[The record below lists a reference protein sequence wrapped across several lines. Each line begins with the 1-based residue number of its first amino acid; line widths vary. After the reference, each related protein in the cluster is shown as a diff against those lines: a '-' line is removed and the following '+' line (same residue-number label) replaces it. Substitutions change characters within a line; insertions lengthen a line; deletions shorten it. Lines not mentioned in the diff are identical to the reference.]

1 MRTFFFLIILTSV
14 AFIEIFLFIQASSY
28 INIFMIFGLTICTA
42 LIGLSLAKKQIISA
56 FSDLKHTGN
65 TQGAFLNHM
74 VDGVG
79 ALGAGFLLLLPG
91 FCTDLIG
98 VLLLVPPLRRIL
110 LSFGFQH
117 FLEGAHAYYSQKN
130 QTFSETDDII
140 IEGEFKSTR
149 DPDDIDKTKP
159 LT

>member
-1 MRTFFFLIILTSV
+1 MRSFFFLTLLTSV
-14 AFIEIFLFIQASSY
+14 AFIEIFLFIQVSSY
-28 INIFMIFGLTICTA
+28 ISVLTIFALTVCTA

-56 FSDLKHTGN
+56 FTDLKHTGN
-65 TQGAFLNHM
+65 TKGAFLNHI

-98 VLLLVPPLRRIL
+98 ILLLFSPLRRIL
-110 LSFGFQH
+110 LSFGFQY
-117 FLEGAHAYYSQKN
+117 LSERAHTHHSHKH
-130 QTFSETDDII
+130 QTFNETDDTI
-140 IEGEFKSTR
+140 IEGEFQSTP
-149 DPDDIDKTKP
+149 DPEDIDKTKP

>member
-1 MRTFFFLIILTSV
+1 MRSFFFLTLLTSV
-14 AFIEIFLFIQASSY
+14 AFIEIFLFIQVSSY
-28 INIFMIFGLTICTA
+28 ISVLTIFALTVCTA

-56 FSDLKHTGN
+56 FTDLKHTGN
-65 TQGAFLNHM
+65 TKGAFLNHI

-98 VLLLVPPLRRIL
+98 ILLLFSPLRRIL
-110 LSFGFQH
+110 LSFGFQYL
-117 FLEGAHAYYSQKN
+117 LERARTYQSHKH
-130 QTFSETDDII
+130 QTFNESDHTI
-140 IEGEFKSTR
+140 IEGEFQSTP
-149 DPDDIDKTKP
+149 DPEDIDKTKP

>member
-1 MRTFFFLIILTSV
+1 MRPFFFLMLLTSV
-14 AFIEIFLFIQASSY
+14 VFIEIFLFIQANSY
-28 INIFMIFGLTICTA
+28 INVFVIFALTVCTA

-56 FSDLKHTGN
+56 FSNLKPTSN

-74 VDGVG
+74 IDGVG

-110 LSFGFQH
+110 LSFGFQY
-117 FLEGAHAYYSQKN
+117 FLEEAYAYHSQKN
-130 QTFSETDDII
+130 QTFSETDDTI
-140 IEGEFKSTR
+140 IEGEFKSST
-149 DPDDIDKTKP
+149 DPVDMDKKRP

>member
-1 MRTFFFLIILTSV
+1 MRPFFFLMLLTSV
-14 AFIEIFLFIQASSY
+14 VFIEIFLFIQVNSY
-28 INIFMIFGLTICTA
+28 INVFVIFASTVCTA

-56 FSDLKHTGN
+56 FSNLKPTSN

-110 LSFGFQH
+110 LSFSFQY
-117 FLEGAHAYYSQKN
+117 FLEGACAYHSQKN
-130 QTFSETDDII
+130 QTFSETDDTI
-140 IEGEFKSTR
+140 IEGEFKSST
-149 DPDDIDKTKP
+149 DPVDIEKKDP
-159 LT
+159 

>member
-1 MRTFFFLIILTSV
+1 MRSFFFLMLLTSV
-14 AFIEIFLFIQASSY
+14 VFIEIFLFIQANSY
-28 INIFMIFGLTICTA
+28 INVLVIFALTVCTA

-56 FSDLKHTGN
+56 FSNLKHTGN

-110 LSFGFQH
+110 LSFGFQY

-130 QTFSETDDII
+130 QTFSETDDTI

>member
-1 MRTFFFLIILTSV
+1 MRSFFFLIILASV
-14 AFIEIFLFIQASSY
+14 IFIEIFLFFQASSY
-28 INIFMIFGLTICTA
+28 INILMIFALTVCTA
-42 LIGLSLAKKQIISA
+42 LIGLSVAKKQIVSA

-74 VDGVG
+74 ADGFG

-98 VLLLVPPLRRIL
+98 ALLLVPPLRRIL
-110 LSFGFQH
+110 LPFGCQYFVDRVDTYH
-117 FLEGAHAYYSQKN
+117 SQKH
-130 QTFSETDDII
+130 QTFNDLDNTI
-140 IEGEFKSTR
+140 IEGEFKSA
-149 DPDDIDKTKP
+149 PDQEEIDKTKP

>member
-1 MRTFFFLIILTSV
+1 MRPFFFFTLLTGV
-14 AFIEIFLFIQASSY
+14 AFTEIFLFIQVSSY
-28 INIFMIFGLTICTA
+28 INVLIILALTVCTA

-56 FSDLKHTGN
+56 LSDLKHTGN
-65 TQGAFLNHM
+65 TKEAFLNHI

-98 VLLLVPPLRRIL
+98 VLLLMPALRRIL
-110 LSFGFQH
+110 LLFGFQYL
-117 FLEGAHAYYSQKN
+117 LERVHTHYSQKHQKFDGPN
-130 QTFSETDDII
+130 DTI
-140 IEGEFKSTR
+140 IEGEFKSR
-149 DPDDIDKTKP
+149 PDAKDVDNTKP

>member
-1 MRTFFFLIILTSV
+1 
-14 AFIEIFLFIQASSY
+14 
-28 INIFMIFGLTICTA
+28 
-42 LIGLSLAKKQIISA
+42 
-56 FSDLKHTGN
+56 
-65 TQGAFLNHM
+65 M

-110 LSFGFQH
+110 LSFGFQC
-117 FLEGAHAYYSQKN
+117 FLEGAHAYNSREN
-130 QTFSETDDII
+130 QTFSETDDTI

-149 DPDDIDKTKP
+149 DPDNIDKTKP

>member
-1 MRTFFFLIILTSV
+1 MRSFFFLMLLTSV
-14 AFIEIFLFIQASSY
+14 VFIEIFLFIQANSY
-28 INIFMIFGLTICTA
+28 INILVIFALTVCTA
-42 LIGLSLAKKQIISA
+42 LVGLSLANKQIISA
-56 FSDLKHTGN
+56 LSNLKHTGN
-65 TQGAFLNHM
+65 AQGAFLDHM
-74 VDGVG
+74 ADGVG

-91 FCTDLIG
+91 FCTDLVG

-110 LSFGFQH
+110 LSFGFQY
-117 FLEGAHAYYSQKN
+117 FLEGVHAYHSQKN
-130 QTFSETDDII
+130 QTFSETDDTI

>member
-1 MRTFFFLIILTSV
+1 MRSFFFLTLLTSV

-28 INIFMIFGLTICTA
+28 INVLTIFALTVCTA

-65 TQGAFLNHM
+65 TKGAFLSHI

-98 VLLLVPPLRRIL
+98 VLLLLPPLRRIL
-110 LSFGFQH
+110 LSFGFRYL
-117 FLEGAHAYYSQKN
+117 LERVHTHHSHKH
-130 QTFSETDDII
+130 QTFNETDNTI
-140 IEGEFKSTR
+140 IEGEFKSTP
-149 DPDDIDKTKP
+149 DPEDLDKTKP

>member
-1 MRTFFFLIILTSV
+1 MRSFFFLTLLTSV
-14 AFIEIFLFIQASSY
+14 VFIEIFLFIQASSY
-28 INIFMIFGLTICTA
+28 ISVLTIFALTVVTA

-56 FSDLKHTGN
+56 FTDLKHTGN
-65 TQGAFLNHM
+65 TEGAFLNHI

-98 VLLLVPPLRRIL
+98 VLLLFSPLRRAL
-110 LSFGFQH
+110 LSFGFQY
-117 FLEGAHAYYSQKN
+117 FVDRA
-130 QTFSETDDII
+130 QTYHSNRYQASNETDDTI
-140 IEGEFKSTR
+140 IEGEFQSTP
-149 DPDDIDKTKP
+149 DPEDIDKTKP

>member
-1 MRTFFFLIILTSV
+1 
-14 AFIEIFLFIQASSY
+14 
-28 INIFMIFGLTICTA
+28 
-42 LIGLSLAKKQIISA
+42 
-56 FSDLKHTGN
+56 
-65 TQGAFLNHM
+65 M

-110 LSFGFQH
+110 LSFGFQY

-130 QTFSETDDII
+130 HTFSETDDTI